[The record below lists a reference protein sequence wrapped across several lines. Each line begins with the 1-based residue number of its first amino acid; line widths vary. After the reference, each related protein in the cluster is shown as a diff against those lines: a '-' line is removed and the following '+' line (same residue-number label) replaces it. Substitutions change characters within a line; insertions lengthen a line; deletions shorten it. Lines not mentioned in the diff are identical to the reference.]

1 MTLASLV
8 SMSTALSRL
17 HRCFG
22 KNHPFNRSSHRS
34 SRRSRWSLHPQN
46 LWSRRNLISP
56 DITSRKRRGGFSRM
70 PQFVFSL
77 RFVLYDGILWFRPS
91 RHVIE
96 YTMLILCIFMWC
108 IGILIFHVNQGDID
122 VIHGRHGIWQP
133 DSFGGT
139 RGHRGEK
146 VPGPW
151 VLCCLAM
158 RK

>member
-1 MTLASLV
+1 MLWKKPSLQPIISSQFSKVTLKPPPTEPV
-8 SMSTALSRL
+8 KPEE
-17 HRCFG
+17 FD
-22 KNHPFNRSSHRS
+22 
-34 SRRSRWSLHPQN
+34 
-46 LWSRRNLISP
+46 ISGHYKP
-56 DITSRKRRGGFSRM
+56 EEEGHGGFSRM

-146 VPGPW
+146 VPGP
-151 VLCCLAM
+151 
-158 RK
+158 